1 MESAEKEGRMSSPHV
16 DEEKRGKATVYK
28 ERKKKKEGTWNWT
41 RKTHGKTPF
50 SYRESS
56 YTKTQYFGLGS
67 D

>member
-1 MESAEKEGRMSSPHV
+1 MESAEKGGRMSSPHV

-28 ERKKKKEGTWNWT
+28 GKKEKKGGSEAGK
-41 RKTHGKTPF
+41 RKRYGKTLFWYLEPP
-50 SYRESS
+50 